1 MTPSGEES
9 GDRSVGTRADA
20 AAQAPDAAQQGVVA
34 AQGWP
39 RGLIVLL
46 AMAGAVV
53 AIAGVRSFSGILGPV
68 FLALMLVVAVQPL
81 GDWLQRK
88 GLPRWAAVVATLVA
102 VYAILL
108 GLIAALAI
116 SIAQLATLLPQ
127 YADKADALVADVQTW
142 LSGLD
147 IGSDQVDKALSSID
161 FGQLIGFLDD
171 ILLGLLGVFSN
182 LFFLLALV
190 LFMAM
195 DASSFGD
202 RMRAVAFARPDIAYA
217 FSSFASGTRSYLIVS
232 TVFGLIVAV
241 IDAGALWAMGI
252 PLPVLWGLLSFIT
265 NYIPN
270 IGFVV
275 GLIPPALIALL
286 QGGPVLMLWV
296 IVVYSVINVTI
307 QSVIQPKFV
316 GDAVGLSVTVTF
328 LALVFWGWVLGPLG
342 ALLAIPA
349 TLLVKALLLDIDP
362 STRWANA
369 LISGAPPSAGEMLL
383 DEEEAAERV
392 AELQA
397 EAEEEITA
405 RPAPDDTTPE
415 PGGDTEDSAADQ
427 GEPDG
432 AGPVR

>member
-9 GDRSVGTRADA
+9 GDRSVGTRADTA
-20 AAQAPDAAQQGVVA
+20 ARAPGAAEPGTA

-88 GLPRWAAVVATLVA
+88 GLPRWAAVVATLIA

-116 SIAQLATLLPQ
+116 SVAQLATLLPE
-127 YADKADALVADVQTW
+127 YADKADALIADVQQW
-142 LSGLD
+142 LAGLD
-147 IGSDQVDKALSSID
+147 IGSDQADKALSSID
-161 FGQLIGFLDD
+161 FGKLIGFLDD
-171 ILLGLLGVFSN
+171 VLFGLLGVFSN

-241 IDAGALWAMGI
+241 IDAGALWALGI

-286 QGGPVLMLWV
+286 QGGPMLMLWV
-296 IVVYSVINVTI
+296 IVLYSVINVAI

-383 DEEEAAERV
+383 GEEEAAERV

-397 EAEEEITA
+397 EAEEGIAAETA
-405 RPAPDDTTPE
+405 PGDTATE
-415 PGGDTEDSAADQ
+415 PGEDPGESAPDQ
-427 GEPDG
+427 GESDDS
-432 AGPVR
+432 GPSR